1 MDHWHPLAYIMISFI
16 KTNGMI
22 EILYYF
28 KDVSDLLDVWLKLK
42 TDPSRPNKRYMNIT
56 NHNNSFM
63 PNPMDLTP
71 FESSQAL
78 PLKIELGRIQ
88 NNELKI

>member
-1 MDHWHPLAYIMISFI
+1 
-16 KTNGMI
+16 
-22 EILYYF
+22 
-28 KDVSDLLDVWLKLK
+28 
-42 TDPSRPNKRYMNIT
+42 MNIT